1 MWSVSDE
8 ERESLEASWLAFGI
22 QHGRME
28 PVSSW
33 WREIAARHAEP
44 HRHYHTLGHVRDV
57 LQLVSGPAAVAAA
70 WFHDIVCDPT
80 RPDSED
86 ASARVAAS
94 ALREVGFS
102 VAAIDV
108 VAQMIRATATHEP
121 NGLPQQALLF
131 LDADLATLG
140 SSRERYIEYL
150 DALRREHGFLP
161 DDEFAARR
169 RENIERYLTRPR
181 IYFTELMRDRYEGQA
196 RENLSWEAGQLGIW
210 EGRTEGS
217 SAQVQAPLIRPPGTF
232 SPHAGR
238 RAT

>member
-22 QHGRME
+22 QHGRMD

-33 WREIAARHAEP
+33 WREIAARHGEP

-70 WFHDIVCDPT
+70 WFHDIVFDPT
-80 RPDSED
+80 RTDSED

-108 VAQMIRATATHEP
+108 VAQMIRATTTHEP

-150 DALRREHGFLP
+150 DALRREHAFLP
-161 DDEFAARR
+161 DDEFAVQRG
-169 RENIERYLTRPR
+169 ETIDCYLTRPR
-181 IYFTELMRDRYEGQA
+181 IYFTEVMRDRYELQA
-196 RENLSWEAGQLGIW
+196 RENLSWEAGTVRSWEAGQLGSW
-210 EGRTEGS
+210 KGNT
-217 SAQVQAPLIRPPGTF
+217 
-232 SPHAGR
+232 
-238 RAT
+238 